1 MLTPTHGITAEH
13 NARLTERDPWV
24 GPLTMP
30 TAADPIHVGSAVG
43 ACLAISRVADDP
55 LGLWGPRRQSV
66 LQIRTA
72 EPADEPVLGP
82 LLDRWI
88 ATTELRGEDAAYVC
102 RLPVADHEAARPLL
116 RRGFVPTTTTVV
128 SRVASSPP
136 GMTPPEVRPVRA
148 GDREAVLDLVE
159 AMHASDVAW
168 GGSVARRDARRL
180 LATYVDEASGDRGG
194 HAAWVADQ
202 GAGPVGFLAIAS
214 PQEAAWAAAATTLTP
229 IAYLG
234 LAAVAPAAR
243 GHGVGS
249 ALEAAARHQA
259 RAWGAAGIV
268 LDHAALSPLSS
279 TFWHRRGYLPLLTT
293 WMRPATA

>member
-1 MLTPTHGITAEH
+1 MVTPTHGITVEH

-43 ACLAISRVADDP
+43 ARLAISRVADDP

-128 SRVASSPP
+128 SRV
-136 GMTPPEVRPVRA
+136 RA
-148 GDREAVLDLVE
+148 GDAERAGVRLASADDRDVILDLVE

-168 GGSVARRDARRL
+168 GGSVARRGARRL
-180 LATYVDEASGDRGG
+180 LATYVDEALDAGTG
-194 HAAWVADQ
+194 HAAWVVDQ

-234 LAAVAPAAR
+234 LAVVAPAAR

-279 TFWHRRGYLPLLTT
+279 TFWHRRGYRPLLTT